1 MSTNNKRPEIKQHR
15 ITQQQQKKKKKKKKK
30 KKTIK
35 KKKKKKK
42 KTDLA
47 NQCLKPLRL
56 LSHTSK
62 LLIRI

>member
-15 ITQQQQKKKKKKKKK
+15 ITQQQQKK
-30 KKTIK
+30 K